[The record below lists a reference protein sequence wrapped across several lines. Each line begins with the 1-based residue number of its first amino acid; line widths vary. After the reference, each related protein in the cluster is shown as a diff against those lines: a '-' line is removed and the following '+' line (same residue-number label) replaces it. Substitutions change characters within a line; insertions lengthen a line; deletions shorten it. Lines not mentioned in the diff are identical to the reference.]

1 MMIESEKG
9 RSRPQLN
16 TLEDI
21 LRLELEEQKRK
32 YRQIMQENDKLHIKA
47 TELENENIELKTEK
61 VDLMEQ
67 VKKEQTK
74 YQALKMDYDKK
85 VLHSFY
91 L

>member
-85 VLHSFY
+85 VSHSFY

>member
-1 MMIESEKG
+1 MIESEKG